1 MSWDCE
7 NTTSVHVSGVGMVRN
22 GQKITSRP
30 KQQTVTFRVL
40 MVAGCN
46 RNKEEEVDEEEMG
59 KVAKVGKEGIY

>member
-1 MSWDCE
+1 
-7 NTTSVHVSGVGMVRN
+7 MVRN

-30 KQQTVTFRVL
+30 RQQTVTFRVL

-46 RNKEEEVDEEEMG
+46 RKQVDEEEMG